1 MNSKPKKIIKVIKK
15 SSTKKI
21 DDVITNTPSNTS
33 SLSNSSLALTTNIK
47 NNNKP
52 KNEIENII
60 NKASEFINMNDKMI
74 EPLSWVLP
82 NKKEFIN
89 WISQTF
95 FKYRADGKKL
105 PSHKDFKPFKFQ
117 KLLRDYMQNN
127 SPYRGILLYHGLGVG
142 KTCSAITIA
151 ENLKTERNVVVL
163 LPASLKNNF
172 ITKGLLFC
180 GDRRYRENP
189 ELYKE
194 KYTFISYNASNT
206 VTQLRRIGNLDNK
219 VIIID
224 EVHNLVSKIIG
235 GLVGTSKQGKEIYN
249 FLMTAQNSKIV
260 AMSGTP
266 LVNDPFELAVLFNI
280 LRGYI
285 EIVYFR
291 IVSVASKYGNTWELN
306 DLEKKLAELKYI
318 DYININKA
326 NQSIE
331 FHLKVRSYTEE
342 YRETLDKIKEI
353 CDNNGVVVSF
363 IELKNMELFPTD
375 NDGDT
380 FGNYFVQ
387 DDVVKGDRLKNA
399 DIFKRRILGLV
410 SYYKSN
416 NDNYPELIKKDF
428 IRVDMSPYQYQI
440 YEILRKK
447 ERLTERGSG
456 GDKKKKGKGRSIKG
470 TFRVFSRQA
479 CNFVFPEEINR
490 PYPDP
495 AFIVSLKA
503 GENNSNKP
511 SDKIDKLNKTL
522 QLEENANE
530 NGIMS
535 KEYKERIDYAI
546 AKLVEKGETY
556 FRAGPEGLDKLSP
569 KMKVMLE
576 NVNNSPGLVFIYSN
590 FRTLE
595 GVELFSKVLDFNG
608 YAKYNPKVTRSSSTP
623 TYAIYSGMEDETE
636 KNEVLKIF
644 TSEANKRG
652 ELIKIILATS
662 AGAEGL
668 DLKNIRQIHI
678 MEPYWNQV
686 RIDQVIGRGVRRNS
700 HIDLPENERNVEVY
714 RYFSVLSK
722 KDRNQTREANS
733 TDEYMD
739 LVSLKK
745 QYIIDELLQIMKECA
760 FDCILNSADV
770 KGDYRCFTFGEDAEG
785 MAYMPSLSSNLV
797 HSRTRNETKT
807 EKVTYIKAIWCEGF
821 VYAIDVKSKKFYLYH
836 DEKNKKNVTS
846 ELKSKKCKS
855 IYINKKTGDVYDAKS
870 VEGGNPLK
878 IGRINADSK
887 LVK

>member
-1 MNSKPKKIIKVIKK
+1 MNSNINKPKTVKIRVKKKPNNIKK
-15 SSTKKI
+15 E
-21 DDVITNTPSNTS
+21 NAPSNTINDIS
-33 SLSNSSLALTTNIK
+33 NKLSN
-47 NNNKP
+47 
-52 KNEIENII
+52 
-60 NKASEFINMNDKMI
+60 FINANNKMI

-105 PSHKDFKPFKFQ
+105 PSYTGFKPFKYQ

-142 KTCSAITIA
+142 KTCSSIIIA

-172 ITKGLLFC
+172 ITKGLMFC
-180 GDRRYRENP
+180 GDRKYKENP

-235 GLVGTSKQGKEIYN
+235 GLVGTSKQGKEIYE
-249 FLMTAQNSKIV
+249 FLMNAQNSKIV

-291 IVSVASKYGNTWELN
+291 IISVGSQYGETWELGHIERLLTEIEYV
-306 DLEKKLAELKYI
+306 DFVK
-318 DYININKA
+318 INKA
-326 NQSIE
+326 NKSIE
-331 FHLKVRSYTEE
+331 LHLKVRSYTEE
-342 YRETLDKIKEI
+342 YRNTLDKIKEV
-353 CDNNGVVVSF
+353 CDNNGVIVNF
-363 IELKNMELFPTD
+363 LELKNMELFPTD
-375 NDGDT
+375 NDGET
-380 FGNYFVQ
+380 FSNYFIQ
-387 DDVVKGDRLKNA
+387 DDVVRGDKLKNA

-410 SYYKSN
+410 SYYKST
-416 NDNYPELIKKDF
+416 NDNYPDLIKKDF

-447 ERLTERGSG
+447 ERLTEKGSG
-456 GDKKKKGKGRSIKG
+456 GDKKKRKQKTVKG

-479 CNFVFPEEINR
+479 CNFVFPDEINR

-495 AFIVSLKA
+495 AFVVSLKSA
-503 GENNSNKP
+503 NNSESK
-511 SDKIDKLNKTL
+511 KELERLNKVIAH
-522 QLEENANE
+522 EENANE

-535 KEYKERIDYAI
+535 KEYKERINHAI
-546 AKLVEKGETY
+546 EKLVENGETY
-556 FRAGPEGLDKLSP
+556 FRAGPDGLDKLSP
-569 KMKVMLE
+569 KMKIMLE
-576 NVNNSPGLVFIYSN
+576 NVNLSPGLVFIYSN

-608 YAKYNPKVTRSSSTP
+608 YAKFNPAIKNSTSIP
-623 TYAIYSGMEDETE
+623 KYAIYSGMEDELE
-636 KNEVLKIF
+636 KNEVLRIF

-722 KDRNQTREANS
+722 RNKNISKEQAS

-739 LVSLKK
+739 LVSMKK

-760 FDCILNSADV
+760 FDCILNSSDI
-770 KGDYRCFTFGEDAEG
+770 KGEYRCFTFGEDAEG
-785 MAYMPSLSSNLV
+785 MAYLPSLSSNLV

-807 EKVTYIKAIWCEGF
+807 EKISYIKAIYCDGF
-821 VYAIDVKSKKFYLYH
+821 VYRIDMKNKKFYLYN
-836 DEKNKKNVTS
+836 DDKNNKNVIL
-846 ELKSKKCKS
+846 EVKRCKPIYVNKSTK
-855 IYINKKTGDVYDAKS
+855 DVYDAKS
-870 VEGGNPLK
+870 IQAGNPLK
-878 IGRINADSK
+878 IGKINNESK
-887 LVK
+887 LVKSK

>member
-1 MNSKPKKIIKVIKK
+1 MNNKPNENIKPKMVKIRIKK
-15 SSTKKI
+15 NKQNKI
-21 DDVITNTPSNTS
+21 NKNP
-33 SLSNSSLALTTNIK
+33 IK
-47 NNNKP
+47 NNNIKENN
-52 KNEIENII
+52 KIISTNETI
-60 NKASEFINMNDKMI
+60 NDISNKLSNFINANDKMI

-105 PSHKDFKPFKFQ
+105 PSYKDFKPFKFQ

-172 ITKGLLFC
+172 ITKGLMFC
-180 GDRRYRENP
+180 GDRRYKGNP

-206 VTQLRRIGNLDNK
+206 VTQLKRIGNLDNK

-224 EVHNLVSKIIG
+224 EVHNLISKIIS
-235 GLVGTSKQGKEIYN
+235 GLIGTSKQGKEIYD
-249 FLMTAQNSKIV
+249 FLMNAQNSKIV

-285 EIVYFR
+285 EICYFR
-291 IVSVASKYGNTWELN
+291 IVSVGSQYGNTWELN
-306 DLEKKLAELKYI
+306 HIEALLSELKYV
-318 DYININKA
+318 DYVKINKA
-326 NQSIE
+326 NKSIE
-331 FHLKVRSYTEE
+331 IHLKVRSYTDE
-342 YRETLDKIKEI
+342 YRETLLKIKEL
-353 CDNNGVVVSF
+353 CDTNGVVVSF
-363 IELKNMELFPTD
+363 LEMKNMELFPTD
-375 NDGDT
+375 NDGDV
-380 FGNYFVQ
+380 FSNYFIQ
-387 DDVVKGDRLKNA
+387 DDVIKGDKLKNA

-410 SYYKSN
+410 SYYKST
-416 NDNYPELIKKDF
+416 NDNYPDLIKKDF

-456 GDKKKKGKGRSIKG
+456 GDKKKKKQKSVKG

-495 AFIVSLKA
+495 AFIVSLKTA
-503 GENNSNKP
+503 NNSESKKELN
-511 SDKIDKLNKTL
+511 KLNKIIAH
-522 QLEENANE
+522 EENANE

-535 KEYKERIDYAI
+535 REYKERINYAI
-546 AKLVEKGETY
+546 NKMVENGETY

-608 YAKYNPKVTRSSSTP
+608 YEKYNIKNNSSRASSLPKYS
-623 TYAIYSGMEDETE
+623 IYSGTEDENE

-644 TSEANKRG
+644 TSEENKRG
-652 ELIKIILATS
+652 DIIKIILATS

-722 KDRNQTREANS
+722 RNKNLSKETNS

-739 LVSLKK
+739 LVSMKK

-770 KGDYRCFTFGEDAEG
+770 KGEYRCFTFGEDAEG
-785 MAYMPSLSSNLV
+785 MAYLPSLSSNLV
-797 HSRTRNETKT
+797 HSRTVNETKK
-807 EKVTYIKAIWCEGF
+807 EKISYVKAVYCDGYI
-821 VYAIDVKSKKFYLYH
+821 YRIDMKNKKFYLFK
-836 DEKNKKNVTS
+836 DNKNKNVT
-846 ELKSKKCKS
+846 LDVKKCKPV
-855 IYINKKTGDVYDAKS
+855 YINKTTDDIYDAKS
-870 VEGGNPLK
+870 VLAGNPLK
-878 IGRINADSK
+878 IGKMNTESK
-887 LVK
+887 FIKVK